1 MASTNNSEADGKM
14 AHLATRAPPPVFR
27 VLPSSAAGDTAFRA
41 GPRKTRSPTEAKSK
55 GYPQNFSITAAGAH
69 RETRQSGE

>member
-41 GPRKTRSPTEAKSK
+41 GPRKTRSLPKI
-55 GYPQNFSITAAGAH
+55 FSITAAGAH